1 MPWAPRVPHPPPTRG
16 RLPFHQVSPPGGA
29 SDWQEGRSGGWPAW
43 PSTSTDLRRHSSPK
57 PGSGPPPQKS
67 DHSGSNKGRWRLPP
81 TGASASVSMATPLP
95 GQSGDSELPTAT
107 PWQPAPPEGGPWPS
121 GAEGKL
127 RPGEGPHPAPCPPNS
142 PTRGPP
148 RSTHHSVESAGVDL
162 GR

>member
-1 MPWAPRVPHPPPTRG
+1 MGPPRPPSSTHP
-16 RLPFHQVSPPGGA
+16 GA
-29 SDWQEGRSGGWPAW
+29 SAFSSGVTTWWSERLAGGSVRRVASPAVNKHRPQAAFFPETRQW
-43 PSTSTDLRRHSSPK
+43 A
-57 PGSGPPPQKS
+57 PPQKS

-107 PWQPAPPEGGPWPS
+107 PWQPAPPEGGPRPS